1 MNYEIMQE
9 TVDKLCKDMLDNPQS
24 YTVGTWTFNK
34 IGCDTEYWRADS
46 ATSIWDGNTIIQ
58 VFSHKQGRQLA
69 DALNF
74 VLERHGSIVQQKIIE
89 NVNNTIDSSHTCMQ
103 QDKTPWWKRLFS

>member
-1 MNYEIMQE
+1 MNYEIMQAS
-9 TVDKLCKDMLDNPQS
+9 VDKLCKDMLDNPQN

-34 IGCDTEYWRADS
+34 IGCDTKYWRAGS
-46 ATSIWDGNTIIQ
+46 VTRIWDGNTTIQ
-58 VFSHKQGRQLA
+58 VFSYEQGRQLA

-74 VLERHGSIVQQKIIE
+74 VLEGHGSVAQQKIME
-89 NVNNTIDSSHTCMQ
+89 NVNNIIDSGCTCMQ